1 MDDQTQ
7 PQPTPQADKID
18 LRKTKGP
25 SWYKRGTEVKSVDG
39 EKLLPE
45 VVKAALGA
53 KSFKAATEPLSDDG
67 KRYLAQ
73 ALRQDVD
80 EWRRQFSA
88 KLRTASEELLDLTMQ
103 EMSSIP
109 PAARAYTLAVLVDKA
124 QVLEGKTAM
133 NGANVSVQIN
143 NYGHLS
149 KADLLKRLKGE
160 DIDIPVDAETK

>member
-1 MDDQTQ
+1 MDDQQ
-7 PQPTPQADKID
+7 TPEAAPEQAKQD
-18 LRKTKGP
+18 LRKVKGP
-25 SWYKRGTEVKSVDG
+25 SWYKRGTEIKSVDG

-53 KSFKAATEPLSDDG
+53 KSFKAATQPLSDDG

-80 EWRRQFSA
+80 EWRREFSG
-88 KLRTASEELLDLTMQ
+88 KLRSAADELLSLTIQ
-103 EMSSIP
+103 EMGDIP

-160 DIDIPVDAETK
+160 DIDIPVVEEAK